1 MKDEEEK
8 PKLFDFLKTLQ
19 SQMTVIYHRME
30 SISKVLSI
38 PACECST
45 CEDFIGK
52 PREKTPAVKEVEP
65 TVAIQPSII
74 EAPSLP
80 SISES
85 MAASVGNEQENI
97 FTTTDELNAQVK
109 LLESLSNLQAS
120 TENFESLREE
130 GKRGRKSKYCDEA
143 TKIVITNYAKQ
154 FGPSA
159 AARKFNIP
167 TAVASYYYRKA
178 TNSPK
183 LSSFKSSSNEVESTK
198 NNTSEDQ
205 SISLAQPVSQVP
217 SSSPSFLRGRGRGR
231 PKLIGDELD
240 AALVDYIISAKKQ
253 NPHKHYTAGTIM
265 DLSKEYI
272 KKNAPKLLVEDGGS
286 VNLKNTWA
294 IKLLVR
300 VAERE
305 QELASNPNETF
316 NPLSS
321 LLNSF
326 DANTTD
332 LANIFNFVNQMS
344 NATDIYA
351 AATKKNSSNEEN
363 KDNAEN
369 EINEQAINGGECNQ
383 INDVALKTFLATFLT
398 GTS

>member
-1 MKDEEEK
+1 
-8 PKLFDFLKTLQ
+8 
-19 SQMTVIYHRME
+19 
-30 SISKVLSI
+30 
-38 PACECST
+38 
-45 CEDFIGK
+45 
-52 PREKTPAVKEVEP
+52 
-65 TVAIQPSII
+65 
-74 EAPSLP
+74 
-80 SISES
+80 
-85 MAASVGNEQENI
+85 
-97 FTTTDELNAQVK
+97 
-109 LLESLSNLQAS
+109 
-120 TENFESLREE
+120 
-130 GKRGRKSKYCDEA
+130 
-143 TKIVITNYAKQ
+143 VITNYAKQ

-198 NNTSEDQ
+198 NNTDEDQ

-240 AALVDYIISAKKQ
+240 AALVDYIVSTKKQ

-316 NPLSS
+316 NRTNFREIYILFNLFYFSS
-321 LLNSF
+321 F
-326 DANTTD
+326 K
-332 LANIFNFVNQMS
+332 FVKFIRCKYHRFS
-344 NATDIYA
+344 KY
-351 AATKKNSSNEEN
+351 
-363 KDNAEN
+363 
-369 EINEQAINGGECNQ
+369 
-383 INDVALKTFLATFLT
+383 F
-398 GTS
+398 